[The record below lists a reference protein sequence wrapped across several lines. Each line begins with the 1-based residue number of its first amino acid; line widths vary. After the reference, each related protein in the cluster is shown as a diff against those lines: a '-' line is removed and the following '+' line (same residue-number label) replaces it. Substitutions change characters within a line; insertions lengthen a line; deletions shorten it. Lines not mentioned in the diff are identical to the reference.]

1 MFKFF
6 KEYYFPILLI
16 LFCFSLPYLPHNR
29 YILLIISLSF
39 FIFLSFVINEYLSSI
54 IPEILHKITIFFN
67 KQDSFFFNF
76 LFASA
81 SIIIWNFSLYIPD
94 KIFNIFTAALVFI
107 PNFLCRNNRVNE
119 VFKILLIYAA
129 LEILEYFKLNN
140 LIPGTNKYISLVNGF
155 NTISINI
162 AFISIFEAVL
172 YTKFYFFSLKILDEC
187 INTTYKDKEHKEE
200 EYPN

>member
-200 EYPN
+200 EHPN

>member
-1 MFKFF
+1 MFKFL
-6 KEYYFPILLI
+6 KEYYFLIILI
-16 LFCFSLPYLPHNR
+16 LFCFSFPYLPHNH

-54 IPEILHKITIFFN
+54 IPEILHKITIFIN

-76 LFASA
+76 LFASV
-81 SIIIWNFSLYIPD
+81 SIIVWNFSLYIPD

-107 PNFLCRNNRVNE
+107 LNFLCKNNRVNE

-129 LEILEYFKLNN
+129 LQILEYFKLNN
-140 LIPGTNKYISLVNGF
+140 LIPGTNKYYSLISNVDMVNI
-155 NTISINI
+155 NTI
-162 AFISIFEAVL
+162 FISIFEAVL

-200 EYPN
+200 EHLN

>member
-6 KEYYFPILLI
+6 KEYYFPIFLI
-16 LFCFSLPYLPHNR
+16 LFCFSLPYLPYNR

-39 FIFLSFVINEYLSSI
+39 FIFLSFVINEYLSNI
-54 IPEILHKITIFFN
+54 IPEMLHKITNFFN
-67 KQDSFFFNF
+67 KQNPFLLNL
-76 LFASA
+76 LFALS
-81 SIIIWNFSLYIPD
+81 SIIVWNFSLYIPD

-129 LEILEYFKLNN
+129 LQILEYFKLNN
-140 LIPGTNKYISLVNGF
+140 LIPGTNKYHSLISNVDMVNI
-155 NTISINI
+155 NTI
-162 AFISIFEAVL
+162 FISIFEAVL

-187 INTTYKDKEHKEE
+187 INITYKDKEHKEE
-200 EYPN
+200 EHPN